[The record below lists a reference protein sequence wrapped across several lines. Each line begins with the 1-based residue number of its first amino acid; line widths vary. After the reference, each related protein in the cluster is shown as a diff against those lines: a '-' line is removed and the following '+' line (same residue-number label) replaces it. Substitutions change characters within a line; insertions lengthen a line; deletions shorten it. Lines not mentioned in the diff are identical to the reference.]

1 MPRFAY
7 ALLFALAACSRS
19 APAATAEIEPE
30 MFQPTAFSVEVH
42 GHGRPVI
49 FIPGLGC
56 PGSVWRDVATHFGD
70 HGYETHVL
78 TLAGF
83 AGQPRIDGPLART
96 TRDELAQYI
105 RAHHLEH
112 PIIVGHSL
120 GGFIAYWLAASEPE
134 LVGAAI
140 VVDSGAALGD
150 DPDTRASA
158 GAQVRDMWKLASDDQ
173 YHELVHSIF
182 GSMATRRDRLAP
194 FLDDIAKSDRGAL
207 GDAIYELYTTDVRD
221 QLPSIHV
228 PVLAVLADGTE
239 QDSFRR
245 QAERVPQHTVVVV
258 PSAGHFVMI
267 DEPEQFDTAID
278 QFLASHA
285 GGPVAAM

>member
-1 MPRFAY
+1 MPRLAY
-7 ALLFALAACSRS
+7 ALLFALAACGRS
-19 APAATAEIEPE
+19 APAAPAQAAEDT
-30 MFQPTAFSVEVH
+30 FQPTAFSVDVH
-42 GHGRPVI
+42 GHGRAVI

-56 PGSVWRDVATHFGD
+56 PGSVWRDVAAHLDGQR
-70 HGYETHVL
+70 YETHVL

-96 TRDELAQYI
+96 TRDELAHYI
-105 RAHHLEH
+105 RAHHLDR

-140 VVDSGAALGD
+140 VVDSGASLGD
-150 DPDTRASA
+150 DPDTRAAA

-182 GSMATRRDRLAP
+182 GSMATKRDRLAP
-194 FLDDIAKSDRGAL
+194 FLDDIAKSDRAAL

-228 PVLAVLADGTE
+228 PILAVLADGTE

-245 QAERVPQHTVVVV
+245 QAERVPDHSVVVV
-258 PSAGHFVMI
+258 PSSGHFVMI
-267 DEPEQFDTAID
+267 DEPEQFDAALD
-278 QFLASHA
+278 QFLAGHNA
-285 GGPVAAM
+285 GAVAEM